1 MRNACLAAPVRQ
13 RGFAAVFGAIAMIAM
28 LSAVALT
35 IDIGRLYN
43 AQRNLQKLADVAA
56 LDAVR
61 IASGCVGGGSGMP
74 ANQSAAASESAASL
88 LRNSG
93 AAGDITALTEVG
105 RRRFIAGANGDSEAL
120 QGFEVLPETSP
131 LRDAVRV
138 RLTRPMPSRL
148 IPGITGSDGGQ
159 LMATAVAAQPA
170 RGELSIGSDVL
181 SLNGGAL
188 NSVIGGLLCA
198 AGDATCQA
206 QVIAL
211 DVAGNSGLLS
221 AGVTLQQLAT
231 ALDLS
236 VKDLANPVT
245 LNTQTPVAS
254 DVLDGLAGSLG
265 GSVNG
270 SVTTLLGALAD
281 AARANP
287 NGVPL
292 ASLLGPVTEVAG
304 DVPFVNL
311 LDLIVG
317 LGQAAQAGSG
327 QPIRLNL
334 ASLASI
340 PNVTQIDAFV
350 TVIEPPQ
357 FSGMGPAG
365 QTRAS
370 TAQLRLQL
378 RLSLNALQ
386 TTTNT
391 LNGLLGVLGSSITM
405 SPINLGIDV
414 EVAKAEAFL
423 DSLQC
428 PQRDLNNGLPVAG
441 LSARTAAA
449 DIRLGT
455 FSGNG
460 ATAPPLAA
468 GATPI
473 LTANIT
479 AAFGLASSTLQVVL
493 NNPVTASAGGGVQI
507 LEDVTRFEPPPSNLL
522 FYVADGAPLAPPSND
537 NPQRVGNSNALSGAF
552 SSLFGS
558 LNLSTSS
565 SAGGSNLCVLLVACV
580 PLSGLLDPLLAGV
593 SAVLGPLLTGVGGI
607 VDTLLDPLLNA
618 LGIQIGGATVTLHAV
633 EIPQPR
639 VVTTVFA
646 SAAP

>member
-1 MRNACLAAPVRQ
+1 MRDARLAAPVQQ

-28 LSAVALT
+28 LSAVALA

-61 IASGCVGGGSGMP
+61 IASGCAGGGSGQP
-74 ANQSAAASESAASL
+74 ANQAAAASESTASL

-93 AAGDITALTEVG
+93 AAGNITALTEVG
-105 RRRFIAGANGDSEAL
+105 RRRFIAAANGDAEAL

-138 RLTRPMPSRL
+138 RLTQPMPSRI
-148 IPGITGSDGGQ
+148 IPGITGNEGGG
-159 LMATAVAAQPA
+159 LMATAVATQPA
-170 RGELSIGSDVL
+170 RGQLSIGSDVL
-181 SLNGGAL
+181 TLNGGAL
-188 NSVIGGLLCA
+188 NSIVGGLLCA
-198 AGDATCQA
+198 AGDAACQA

-211 DVAGNSGLLS
+211 DVAGSSGLLS

-236 VKDLANPVT
+236 VKDLANPVV

-254 DVLDGLAGSLG
+254 EVLDGLAGSLA

-270 SVTTLLGALAD
+270 TVTTLLGALAD
-281 AARANP
+281 AARGNP

-292 ASLLGPVTEVAG
+292 AALLGPVTEVAG

-317 LGQAAQAGSG
+317 LGQATQAGSG

-340 PNVTQIDAFV
+340 PNVTQVDAFLS
-350 TVIEPPQ
+350 VIEPPQ

-365 QTRAS
+365 QTSAS

-391 LNGLLGVLGSSITM
+391 LNGLLGLLGTNVTL

-441 LSARTAAA
+441 LSTRTAAA
-449 DIRLGT
+449 DIRIGT
-455 FSGNG
+455 FTGNG
-460 ATAPPLAA
+460 ATAPPLAT
-468 GATPI
+468 GASPI
-473 LTANIT
+473 LTANIR
-479 AAFGLASSTLQVVL
+479 AAFGLASSTLRVVL
-493 NNPVTASAGGGVQI
+493 NNPVSASAGGGAQV
-507 LEDVTRFEPPPSNLL
+507 LEDVTRFEPPVSRLL
-522 FYVADGAPLAPPSND
+522 VYVADGAPLAPPSND
-537 NPQRVGNSNALSGAF
+537 NPQRVGSRNVLSGAF

-558 LNLSTSS
+558 LSLSTSS
-565 SAGGSNLCVLLVACV
+565 SAGGSNLCVLFVCV
-580 PLSGLLDPLLAGV
+580 PLSGLLDPLLAGA
-593 SAVLGPLLTGVGGI
+593 SAVLGAVLTGVGGV
-607 VDTLLDPLLNA
+607 VDALLDPLLNA
-618 LGIQIGGATVTLHAV
+618 LGVQVGGATVTLHAV

-646 SAAP
+646 SAQP

>member
-148 IPGITGSDGGQ
+148 IPGITGSGGGQ

-181 SLNGGAL
+181 RLNGGAL

-211 DVAGNSGLLS
+211 DVAGNSGVLS

-254 DVLDGLAGSLG
+254 DVLDGLAASLG